1 MKVKKFGV
9 DRLIF
14 VAMEKPGGMDS
25 SAEIGLRDQIETE
38 AIMRND
44 NPSGNEVEQFF
55 MKRVQIPSSI

>member
-1 MKVKKFGV
+1 MFGV

-44 NPSGNEVEQFF
+44 NP
-55 MKRVQIPSSI
+55 